1 MVCLAI
7 AALGV
12 GAGLWGGLSKERQKG
27 HTAETITEEARPDHL
42 AFVSVVGRRRYELL
56 QRGDVVAIIAFDGN
70 SPRSA
75 AGGHA
80 TLEIGR
86 GTETVILELTPGKD
100 NSLQGP
106 LAFSLTSASSLAAT
120 VTLRGEKPH
129 RAQFGLR

>member
-56 QRGDVVAIIAFDGN
+56 QEETLWP
-70 SPRSA
+70 SLRSM
-75 AGGHA
+75 
-80 TLEIGR
+80 
-86 GTETVILELTPGKD
+86 GTV
-100 NSLQGP
+100 
-106 LAFSLTSASSLAAT
+106 
-120 VTLRGEKPH
+120 R
-129 RAQFGLR
+129 GLRLADTPR